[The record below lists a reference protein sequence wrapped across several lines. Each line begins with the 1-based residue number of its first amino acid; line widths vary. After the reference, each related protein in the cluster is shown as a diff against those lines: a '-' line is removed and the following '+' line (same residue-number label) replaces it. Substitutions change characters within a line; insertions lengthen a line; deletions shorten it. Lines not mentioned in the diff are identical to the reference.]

1 MKIKRLIIRNIASI
15 EQGEIDFENGLTD
28 RETGL
33 PASLFLITGDTG
45 SGKSVILDCISMA
58 LYGTTPRVKSVN
70 GLRNNSYRNND
81 GEEIAVGDI
90 TQYTRIG
97 ISWKDECYSEL
108 FFTGNDGIDYI
119 SRFSLGRTNRRNY
132 RKPEWTLRI
141 GDCEIIENRKEEIK
155 HRIQEAVG
163 LSFEQFSRM
172 AMLAQGQ
179 FATFLTGKKEERESI
194 LEQLTSTEIFSRYG
208 EAISNIYK

>member
-15 EQGEIDFENGLTD
+15 EKGEIDFENGLID
-28 RETGL
+28 RETGG

-70 GLRNNSYRNND
+70 GVKNNFYRNNN
-81 GEEIAVGDI
+81 GEEISVNDI
-90 TQYTRIG
+90 SQYTRIG

-108 FFTGNDGIDYI
+108 TFSGNDNIDYVA
-119 SRFSLGRTNRRNY
+119 RYSLGRTNRQNY

-141 GDCEIIENRKEEIK
+141 GDSEIIENRKDEIRE
-155 HRIQEAVG
+155 RIQKAVG
-163 LSFEQFSRM
+163 
-172 AMLAQGQ
+172 
-179 FATFLTGKKEERESI
+179 
-194 LEQLTSTEIFSRYG
+194 
-208 EAISNIYK
+208 